1 MPAETQNW
9 RITGFSLPN
18 PPMNNLNQIDYDRR
32 AAASASAKF
41 INFDLFRQ
49 VALSV
54 SRNRLVANSG
64 SVAFFGLMAIFPAIA
79 TVVSLYGMFAD
90 PHTITSH
97 LNLLKDVFPQSVIGL
112 IRYQIMRVAG
122 RSNSLQSLTFFGSLL
137 IALWSANSGMS
148 ALFDALNVVYGEK
161 EKRSLLRFYAT
172 TLAMTLA
179 SVVFVVVA
187 LAGVVVLPIVWN
199 FVGFHSSVDKLL
211 DLLRWPVLFA
221 VDTISLDILY
231 RVGPSRTGAKW
242 RWMTWGSIA
251 ATFAWVGASIL
262 FSWYVAAFDSYD
274 RVYGSLGAVIGF
286 MTWIWVSVLIV
297 LIGAALNAEL
307 ERRRALPHERGLP
320 IDHGCAT

>member
-1 MPAETQNW
+1 MNKVDQIGQDRHAETADGSGRPW
-9 RITGFSLPN
+9 
-18 PPMNNLNQIDYDRR
+18 
-32 AAASASAKF
+32 
-41 INFDLFRQ
+41 FDPIRQ
-49 VALSV
+49 VVQSV
-54 SRNRLVANSG
+54 NRNRLVANSG

-112 IRYQIMRVAG
+112 IGSQITRVASH
-122 RSNSLQSLTFFGSLL
+122 SNSVQNLTFLGSLL

-161 EKRSLLRFYAT
+161 EKRSLLRLYAT
-172 TLAMTLA
+172 TLAMTFA

-211 DLLRWPVLFA
+211 DGLRWPVLFA
-221 VDTISLDILY
+221 VDTIGLDILY
-231 RVGPSRTGAKW
+231 RVGPSRIGAKW
-242 RWMTWGSIA
+242 RWMTWGSVIA
-251 ATFAWVGASIL
+251 TLAWVGASIL

-307 ERRRALPHERGLP
+307 ERRRATVG
-320 IDHGCAT
+320 A